1 MITTNNIQIR
11 QIKEIYFKKYCN
23 KTVNLMKINRKSY
36 YQKYFE
42 EKRNSKAI
50 WKGIRNIMYYKRSKS
65 INILSSLLI
74 KGNAITDSRDVSEH
88 FNNFR
93 DLLLQPKIIFQIIW
107 RLQTQINFIF
117 HPKQRNT
124 WPYKYFEINKN

>member
-1 MITTNNIQIR
+1 MTNNIQIR

-50 WKGIRNIMYYKRSKS
+50 
-65 INILSSLLI
+65 
-74 KGNAITDSRDVSEH
+74 
-88 FNNFR
+88 
-93 DLLLQPKIIFQIIW
+93 
-107 RLQTQINFIF
+107 
-117 HPKQRNT
+117 
-124 WPYKYFEINKN
+124 